1 MCSRVL
7 SVKARC
13 GQKMIKT
20 PTLLPAIILDLAC
33 ALASQQTTPAQESSP
48 IRMDVNLILVHA
60 AVTNSAGQFVL
71 GLTKQDF
78 RLFIDGVSRPIT
90 VFERDDAAV
99 AAGILMDNSASMMQ
113 KGSEVISAALAFA
126 RESNQQDEM
135 FVVHFSDHI
144 RLGLPDAEPFTGSI
158 SELESALANFRAA
171 GATALY
177 DAVALGI
184 RHLEKTKLERKILLI
199 ISDGGDNS
207 SRVRFS
213 DVVKLATRKGVII
226 YCIGI
231 YGDADRDRNPR
242 VLTQLANLSGGRA
255 FFPAELKDVTSAC
268 VKIARDIRQQY
279 TVGFAGPNDGEYHRI
294 RVAVLVP
301 GHEELMVQTRAGYF
315 APEP

>member
-1 MCSRVL
+1 
-7 SVKARC
+7 
-13 GQKMIKT
+13 MIQT
-20 PTLLPAIILDLAC
+20 ASMLPVIIWDLAC
-33 ALASQQTTPAQESSP
+33 ALANQQTTPAQESST
-48 IRMDVNLILVHA
+48 IRMDVNLVLVHA
-60 AVTNSAGQFVL
+60 AVTNSAGQFVP

-78 RLFIDGVSRPIT
+78 QLFIDGVSRPIT

-99 AAGILMDNSASMMQ
+99 AAGILVDNSASMIQ

-126 RESNQQDEM
+126 RASNQQDEM

-144 RLGLPDAEPFTGSI
+144 RLGLADDKPFTGSI

-184 RHLEKTKLERKILLI
+184 HHLQQTKMERKILLI

-213 DVVKLATRKGVII
+213 DVVKLATRNGVII
-226 YCIGI
+226 YCVGI
-231 YGDADRDRNPR
+231 YDDADRDRSPR
-242 VLTQLANLSGGRA
+242 VLTQFANLSGGRA
-255 FFPAELKDVTSAC
+255 FFPAELKDVTDTC

-279 TVGFAGPNDGEYHRI
+279 TVGFAGPADGEYHGI
-294 RVAVLVP
+294 RVAVLAP
-301 GHEELMVQTRAGYF
+301 GHENLTVQSRAGYF
-315 APEP
+315 APKP